1 MSHIRIMNAY
11 GQTVYN
17 AKMDSDQVRIDLSGM
32 AKGVYMMH
40 IEVNGGQTVKKIV
53 VE

>member
-1 MSHIRIMNAY
+1 MNAF

-17 AKMDSDQVRIDLSGM
+17 AKVEDDQVRIDLSQM
-32 AKGVYMMH
+32 TKGIYIMH
-40 IEVNGGQTVKKIV
+40 IEAEDGQTVRKIV

>member
-1 MSHIRIMNAY
+1 MRIVNAF

-17 AKMDSDQVRIDLSGM
+17 ADLEGDQTRIDLSQM
-32 AKGVYMMH
+32 AKGIYMMH
-40 IEVNGGQTVKKIV
+40 LEAAGGRTVRKIV